1 MLTGSKTK
9 SYGFFLGGGGGVA
22 KEGLVFKGGQKLT
35 HTGTVCVRLGEQWI
49 YRYLLEILPRSQ
61 IRTAPRTAFI

>member
-1 MLTGSKTK
+1 M
-9 SYGFFLGGGGGVA
+9 A